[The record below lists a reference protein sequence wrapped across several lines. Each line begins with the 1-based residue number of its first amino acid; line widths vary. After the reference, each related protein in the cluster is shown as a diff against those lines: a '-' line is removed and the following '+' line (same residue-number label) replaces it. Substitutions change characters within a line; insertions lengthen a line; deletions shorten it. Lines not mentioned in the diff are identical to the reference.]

1 MNPPAMLDFRVFY
14 FLCSLIKVFE
24 TFICG
29 RHGADD
35 LLSLIY
41 KVVGGG
47 KHIIGICLELSFDF
61 KLLLQFVF
69 SKG

>member
-1 MNPPAMLDFRVFY
+1 MLDFREFY
-14 FLCSLIKVFE
+14 FLCNLIKVFQ

-29 RHGADD
+29 RHGVDD

-47 KHIIGICLELSFDF
+47 KHFTGVCLELSSDF

-69 SKG
+69 SEG